1 MHLPDGFI
9 SVPVAVSTGILSGG
23 VLWVSLQKSS
33 FSYGSRHASTLG
45 LTTAFIF
52 AAQMI
57 NFPVLGGTSG
67 HLLGGGLAGALLGCP
82 WSAILAITT
91 VLIIQAVLFADGGIT
106 ALGANI
112 LTMGII
118 SVWVSWVLSQTLLA
132 LFGGSK
138 KYLPIACGIGAAISV
153 LGTSLVCGILLSLSG
168 ISKAGIVIPS
178 MAGIHLFIGIG
189 EGIITSS
196 ILAYL
201 VKVRPD
207 LLPGEEET
215 FKGFFTPIVI
225 ILLLAG
231 VLSLF
236 ASALPDGLESVAY
249 DLGFF
254 NLAEDSKNVVQS
266 PFSKYEIIGMGQIG
280 RSVTGLIGALVCFGI
295 AYGIARIVKEKN
307 A

>member
-33 FSYGSRHASTLG
+33 SAYGSRHAVVLG

-57 NFPVLGGTSG
+57 NFPILGGTSG
-67 HLLGGGLAGALLGCP
+67 HLLGGGLAGALLGNP
-82 WSAILAITT
+82 WSAILSITT
-91 VLIIQAVLFADGGIT
+91 VLIIQSVLFADGGIT

-112 LTMGII
+112 LTMGIV
-118 SVWVSWVLSQTLLA
+118 SVSLAWVLSRTLLA

-153 LGTSLVCGILLSLSG
+153 LGTSLACGILLALSG
-168 ISKAGIVIPS
+168 ISKASIVIPS

-189 EGIITSS
+189 EGIITGS

-207 LLPGEEET
+207 LLPGEEEK
-215 FKGFFTPIVI
+215 FKGFFVPIVI
-225 ILLLAG
+225 ILLVAG
-231 VLSLF
+231 ILSLF

-249 DLGFF
+249 DLGFI
-254 NLAEDSKNVVQS
+254 NLAVDSNNVVHS
-266 PFSKYEIIGMGQIG
+266 PFSKYEINGLGQVG
-280 RSVTGLIGALVCFGI
+280 RSTAGLLGALICFGF
-295 AYGIARIVKEKN
+295 AYGIARLVKDKN

>member
-23 VLWVSLQKSS
+23 VLWVALKKSS
-33 FSYGSRHASTLG
+33 SSKGSRHAIVLG

-82 WSAILAITT
+82 WSAILSITT

-112 LTMGII
+112 LTMGIV
-118 SVWVSWVLSQTLLA
+118 SVLMAWVLSRTLLA
-132 LFGGSK
+132 LFGGRK
-138 KYLPIACGIGAAISV
+138 KYLPIAYGIGAAISV

-178 MAGIHLFIGIG
+178 MAGIHIFIGIG
-189 EGIITSS
+189 EGIITGT

-207 LLPGEEET
+207 LLPGGEEA
-215 FKGFFTPIVI
+215 FKGFFTPIVLI
-225 ILLLAG
+225 FLLAG

-236 ASALPDGLESVAY
+236 ASALPDGLESVAL

-280 RSVTGLIGALVCFGI
+280 RSITGLLGAMVCFGI
-295 AYGIARIVKEKN
+295 AYGLAKIVKEKN

>member
-23 VLWVSLQKSS
+23 VLWVALQKSS
-33 FSYGSRHASTLG
+33 SSYGSRHAVVLG

-82 WSAILAITT
+82 WSAILSITT

-112 LTMGII
+112 LTMGIV
-118 SVWVSWVLSQTLLA
+118 SVSMAWMLSRTLLV
-132 LFGGSK
+132 LLGGSK
-138 KYLPIACGIGAAISV
+138 KYLPIAFGIGAAISV
-153 LGTSLVCGILLSLSG
+153 LGTSLACGILLALSG
-168 ISKAGIVIPS
+168 VSKAGIVIPS

-196 ILAYL
+196 ILAYV

-207 LLPGEEET
+207 LLPGEEVT
-215 FKGFFTPIVI
+215 FKGFFSPIVI

-231 VLSLF
+231 ILSLF
-236 ASALPDGLESVAY
+236 TSSLPDGLESVAST
-249 DLGFF
+249 LGFF
-254 NLAEDSKNVVQS
+254 KLAVDSKNVVQS
-266 PFSKYEIIGMGQIG
+266 PFSKYEIIGMGQVG
-280 RSVTGLIGALVCFGI
+280 KSTTGLLGALVCFGI
-295 AYGIARIVKEKN
+295 AYGIARLVKIKN

>member
-23 VLWVSLQKSS
+23 VLWVALKKSS
-33 FSYGSRHASTLG
+33 SSKVSRHAVVLG

-82 WSAILAITT
+82 WSAILSITT

-112 LTMGII
+112 LTMGIV
-118 SVWVSWVLSQTLLA
+118 SVLMAWVLSRTLLA
-132 LFGGSK
+132 LFGGRK
-138 KYLPIACGIGAAISV
+138 KYLPIAYGIGAAISV

-178 MAGIHLFIGIG
+178 MAGVHIFIGIG
-189 EGIITSS
+189 EGIITGT

-207 LLPGEEET
+207 LLPGGEEA
-215 FKGFFTPIVI
+215 FKGFFTPIVLI
-225 ILLLAG
+225 FLLAG

-236 ASALPDGLESVAY
+236 ASALPDGLESVAL

-266 PFSKYEIIGMGQIG
+266 PFSKYEIIGKGQIG
-280 RSVTGLIGALVCFGI
+280 RSITGLLGALVCFGI
-295 AYGIARIVKEKN
+295 AYGLASIVKEKN